1 MKGNTMKKTI
11 ITVATTLAVL
21 FVIGKDAQKQKEID
35 DLKARLERT
44 GRFSDLYF
52 NTLKRTVRKLDGE
65 ERRETVR
72 KFNDEV
78 DFIRITN
85 HL

>member
-52 NTLKRTVRKLDGE
+52 NTL
-65 ERRETVR
+65 R